1 MTGSSLEFPLTLWMA
16 YWDCLTGNGYIEP
29 VYGEDMTGTV
39 QSIYTSENLYRFPG
53 GNIFFAGNSFDEQNI
68 FCLYKER
75 FLAFLLVV
83 SD

>member
-1 MTGSSLEFPLTLWMA
+1 MA
-16 YWDCLTGNGYIEP
+16 ELVKDL
-29 VYGEDMTGTV
+29 VLV
-39 QSIYTSENLYRFPG
+39 S
-53 GNIFFAGNSFDEQNI
+53 SFDEQNI